1 MRIQLSDH
9 FTYKRL
15 LRFVMSPVLMMI
27 FTSLYSIVDGFFVS
41 NYVGKSQ
48 FAAVNLI
55 MPVCM
60 AMGTI
65 GMMIGTGGSAVVSQ
79 ALGEGK
85 RERANRY
92 FSMFICFAVILSII
106 LSVAGLVFVM
116 PVSKALGAEGKLL
129 DYCVEYGRVLIVGLT
144 AFVLQNIFQSFFVTA
159 EKPGLSLKMSVA
171 AGLTNA
177 LLDFLFIVVFGWG
190 LAGAAG
196 ATVIGQFVGG
206 IIPVIYFFK
215 ENDSLLRLT
224 KFSFEW
230 KVLLKALGNGSSEMV
245 TNLSSSVVNIL
256 YNFQLMKF
264 AGENGVAA
272 YGIIMYVNFIFMAI
286 FFGYAI
292 GSAPVIGYHYGA
304 GNKGELKNL
313 FHKSIVLMSVT
324 GILLTVLAEILT
336 NPLVKVFA
344 SYDKELFDLTCRG
357 FRIYSIAFIFMGI
370 NVWGSSF
377 FTALGNGFLSA
388 LLSFMRTLVFQI
400 LVILILPMILGIDG
414 IWGAIAVAEFMA
426 FILTSGI
433 IRVFGRRVME

>member
-1 MRIQLSDH
+1 
-9 FTYKRL
+9 
-15 LRFVMSPVLMMI
+15 
-27 FTSLYSIVDGFFVS
+27 
-41 NYVGKSQ
+41 
-48 FAAVNLI
+48 
-55 MPVCM
+55 
-60 AMGTI
+60 
-65 GMMIGTGGSAVVSQ
+65 
-79 ALGEGK
+79 
-85 RERANRY
+85 
-92 FSMFICFAVILSII
+92 
-106 LSVAGLVFVM
+106 
-116 PVSKALGAEGKLL
+116 
-129 DYCVEYGRVLIVGLT
+129 
-144 AFVLQNIFQSFFVTA
+144 
-159 EKPGLSLKMSVA
+159 
-171 AGLTNA
+171 
-177 LLDFLFIVVFGWG
+177 
-190 LAGAAG
+190 
-196 ATVIGQFVGG
+196 
-206 IIPVIYFFK
+206 
-215 ENDSLLRLT
+215 
-224 KFSFEW
+224 
-230 KVLLKALGNGSSEMV
+230 
-245 TNLSSSVVNIL
+245 
-256 YNFQLMKF
+256 MKF